1 MITEKLQNFLDLIKK
16 ENLGKLPDDLHVTR
30 KAGALVAISQGNV
43 IKIQKPGVLHCPLF
57 TSLFSHEEI
66 NAGTIRDKFERQI
79 ENWKMFTAGR
89 HLCDDRI
96 VVPFGASEMMM
107 YALKRGSIDAAIT
120 VCEGAG
126 TVISAN
132 PALIQG
138 IGAYMNGLFY
148 TTPVP
153 AVIKNIEKDGGIVL
167 SPENAEMNQFKGAIK
182 AIESGYLKIAVTVR
196 GDQQQEIIKIRKLEK
211 SLNKEVKIVILAVCN
226 SGITLQ
232 EAETVAKYS
241 DLAWSCASK
250 HIRDIA
256 GPLSILQVGM
266 KIPVFVLTLKGIDF
280 ISSYSKDKN
289 LQEIL
294 NADAGSK
301 HYITAAGY
309 KEGAIKLNMGK
320 FSVYLYETGGLPVAA
335 SDEPGPLL

>member
-16 ENLGKLPDDLHVTR
+16 EFCGKLPDDLHVTR
-30 KAGALVAISQGNV
+30 KAGALVAISKGNV
-43 IKIQKPGVLHCPLF
+43 IKIQKPEVSHCPLF

-66 NAGTIRDKFERQI
+66 NAETIRDKFERQI
-79 ENWKMFTAGR
+79 ENWKMFTAER

-96 VVPFGASEMMM
+96 IVPFGASEMMM
-107 YALKRGSIDAAIT
+107 YALKKGRIDAVVT

-132 PALIQG
+132 PSLIQG

-148 TTPVP
+148 TTPIP
-153 AVIKNIEKDGGIVL
+153 AVIKNIEKNGSTVL
-167 SPENAEMNQFKGAIK
+167 SPVNAEMNQFEGAIK
-182 AIESGYLKIAVTVR
+182 AIESGYGKIAVTVR
-196 GDQQQEIIKIRKLEK
+196 GDQQQEIIKIGELEK
-211 SLNKEVKIVILAVCN
+211 TLNKKAEIIILAVCN
-226 SGITLQ
+226 SGITLS
-232 EAETVAKYS
+232 EAETVAVFA
-241 DLAWSCASK
+241 DLAWSCASR

-256 GPLSILQVGM
+256 GPQSILQVGM

-289 LQEIL
+289 LQKIL
-294 NADAGSK
+294 NADAGRK

-309 KEGAIKLNMGK
+309 KEGALKLNMGK
-320 FSVYLYETGGLPVAA
+320 FSVYLYESERLPVAT